1 MLEKAIFKI
10 KEKKYSK
17 FMLIFIKK
25 NLISLLILFF
35 ILLVVNSF
43 IFINK
48 NFSKTQITT
57 KIIFNGIEDR
67 YEQLIYRNT
76 FEKIKLNQS
85 TFDEILNI
93 TNSNFFNSKKKE
105 INFFT
110 LGNSSYLLGENN
122 INYENKTFVYKKF
135 LETEYVQ
142 FFNDHFY
149 KNLNISLIK
158 LKKNEIEL
166 KKKFIE
172 KCIFNESIE
181 YKKNYLETFHKLIER
196 LDVYLD
202 ELSTRY
208 LPYDNLEIEY
218 RYDGL
223 NEEEKLDTIKDNDI
237 VNRCLQQNYSVFFY
251 LSNYDNLDL
260 KNFKYDLRFSSYK
273 NYKLIIFLNLITIMM
288 FISVFFTFKG
298 FFKFLKR

>member
-1 MLEKAIFKI
+1 MF
-10 KEKKYSK
+10 S
-17 FMLIFIKK
+17 
-25 NLISLLILFF
+25 

-57 KIIFNGIEDR
+57 KINLNDIEDR
-67 YEQLIYRNT
+67 LEQFIYSNT
-76 FEKIKLNQS
+76 FKIIKLNQS

-93 TNSNFFNSKKKE
+93 TNSIFFNSKKKE
-105 INFFT
+105 TNFFT
-110 LGNSSYLLGENN
+110 LGNSSYSLNDKN
-122 INYENKTFVYKKF
+122 INYQNETFVYKKF

-149 KNLNISLIK
+149 KNLNVSLIK

-166 KKKFIE
+166 TKKVIE
-172 KCIFNESIE
+172 KCVFNTSIKN
-181 YKKNYLETFHKLIER
+181 KKNYVETFHKLIER
-196 LDVYLD
+196 LDVYVD

-223 NEEEKLDTIKDNDI
+223 NEEEKLDTKKDNAI
-237 VNRCLQQNYSVFFY
+237 INFCLQQNYSKFFY
-251 LSNYDNLDL
+251 LSNYDNLDI

-273 NYKLIIFLNLITIMM
+273 NYKLIIFLNLITIMI
-288 FISVFFTFKG
+288 FISVFFTYKEFLN
-298 FFKFLKR
+298 FLKKR